1 MKIWG
6 CMQNGRSFEGTDMYN
21 EIEEHTFNKAVNTL
35 TSCFIIIFN
44 KEKLKIIKH
53 SQYKVDTATSVPGDM
68 DEVTCCLRK
77 FK

>member
-1 MKIWG
+1 
-6 CMQNGRSFEGTDMYN
+6 MYI
-21 EIEEHTFNKAVNTL
+21 EIEGHTFNKAVNTL

-68 DEVTCCLRK
+68 ARGHMLPKEI
-77 FK
+77 